1 MKIWKLILFLTFSV
15 VAPTTYMVL
24 RFNLFSETKMRV
36 GIGGIIVFAIMLG
49 TISALIKYYLA
60 GMKTKYSF
68 LKQLLQG
75 MLRVV
80 LPLVIAL
87 FVVIFLS
94 DNMSLV
100 KEALIVL
107 IPSELIAIIFNPFP
121 KWCFDNNVEGLGE
134 IAEKIFKKKG
144 AE

>member
-15 VAPTTYMVL
+15 VAPTTYL
-24 RFNLFSETKMRV
+24 IFRFNLFSETKVRI
-36 GIGGIIVFAIMLG
+36 GIGGLIVFGVMLG
-49 TISALIKYYLA
+49 TIGALIKYYLA

-75 MLRVV
+75 LLRVIM
-80 LPLVIAL
+80 PLTLAL

-94 DNMSLV
+94 DNMSIV

-134 IAEKIFKKKG
+134 IAEKIFKKK
-144 AE
+144 ESE